1 MTFKCDFEVRDTEI
15 DMDGIVSNYVYFIY
29 LQHARH
35 KYLDSIDCRFH
46 TQIQNN
52 QSPVLLATQTNFLHS
67 LKSLDQ
73 FQVTCKLIS
82 ANSRIKFNCYQEIH
96 RTRDD
101 KLILTS
107 TNTFT
112 WINNN
117 ESDPRKRFY
126 IPEKIKKQITFDNK

>member
-15 DMDGIVSNYVYFIY
+15 DMDGIVSNYVYFVY

-35 KYLDSIDCRFH
+35 KYLDAIGCGFH

-67 LKSLDQ
+67 LKSQDQ
-73 FQVTCKLIS
+73 FYVTCKIIS
-82 ANSRIKFNCYQEIH
+82 ANSRIKFNSYQEIY
-96 RTRDD
+96 RSNDD
-101 KLILTS
+101 KLVLTS

-126 IPEKIKKQITFDNK
+126 IPEAIKNQITFDSK